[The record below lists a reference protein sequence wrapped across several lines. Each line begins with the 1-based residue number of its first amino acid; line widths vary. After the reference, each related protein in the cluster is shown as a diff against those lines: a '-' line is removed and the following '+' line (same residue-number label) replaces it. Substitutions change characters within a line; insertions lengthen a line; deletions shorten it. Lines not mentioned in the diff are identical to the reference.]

1 MVFVAACACL
11 LFARMVTALRTVGLH
26 PNVRRRRLAIAESR
40 AFPVPG
46 LPAWAGFRPPNLAGR
61 KPRAIGDEPR
71 ATSHGRRATGG
82 EPHAMSGEPRIPDA
96 GSRIPAVCRRLPFW
110 QFPRPSSPGLPAWA
124 GSRPPPPES
133 RFPNGESR
141 ILPLPLG
148 HCPQHVGRDGIPAF
162 LSRRRN
168 NMPGFHPGL
177 RCCSQFPTLLFRNK
191 LCTTAYAQEC
201 M

>member
-1 MVFVAACACL
+1 MAKSQVQAVSNEVCRPGRAPAF
-11 LFARMVTALRTVGLH
+11 GLH

-40 AFPVPG
+40 AFPVFG

-71 ATSHGRRATGG
+71 ATSSEA
-82 EPHAMSGEPRIPDA
+82 
-96 GSRIPAVCRRLPFW
+96 RIPAVGRRLPFW